1 MKFLIR
7 YRTRRLMRGCITGSI
22 GLLLF
27 CAGELAAQS
36 AAIDVAVIA
45 NGGDMRS
52 EDYGEIFSTI
62 GEPFAAD
69 EVKAS
74 DDETTWTGFWQVL
87 PLPPEDTTMGVE
99 EYVDLS
105 ASGATGVSAMPN
117 PFSSDLD
124 ITVRLQSPGMVRLV
138 AYDMVGRPARVLLE
152 GRREAGTIR
161 LAWKPDGLES
171 GSYILRLTVDGN
183 ELPAQLVRYYR

>member
-1 MKFLIR
+1 MKTLTR

-27 CAGELAAQS
+27 CAGELAAQT

-45 NGGDMRS
+45 NGGDTRS
-52 EDYGEIFSTI
+52 GDYGEMFSTI

-87 PLPPEDTTMGVE
+87 PFDTLTTGGVDEDLDPT
-99 EYVDLS
+99 
-105 ASGATGVSAMPN
+105 ATGSTGISATPN

-124 ITVRLQSPGMVRLV
+124 IEVRLELPGRVRLA
-138 AYDMVGRPARVLLE
+138 AYDMVGRPAVVLLE

-161 LAWKPDGLES
+161 VAWKPEGLES
-171 GSYILRLTVDGN
+171 GSYILRLTVDGK
-183 ELPAQLVRYYR
+183 ELPAQLVQYYR